1 MKNFLKAISAYSR
14 AERNGIL
21 VLLILILLI
30 YLSRY
35 LIPYLLEER
44 PVDFSRFK
52 QQFALLEQRQAENA
66 DEKNSWK
73 RNTPE
78 KTVKLF
84 PFDPNTLIDTAW
96 AQLGFSRKQIASIR
110 KYQTKGGRFYKKED
124 LKKMYCISATKYQLL
139 EPYISIV
146 SINKEIAPITKKA
159 YSKPILIAINR
170 ADSLQLIQIKGIGPI
185 LTLRILKFRAKLGGF
200 SNVEQLKEVYGIDS
214 TKFANLQPV
223 ISIKVEDIQQLSI
236 NQAAFEQLKIHPYI
250 GYKLAKAIVNYREQ
264 HGNYQSIDELKKI
277 VLITAENFKKLKP
290 YLTL

>member
-21 VLLILILLI
+21 VLLILILLM

-35 LIPYLLEER
+35 LIPSLLEER

-52 QQFALLEQRQAENA
+52 QQLALLEQRQAGNA
-66 DEKNSWK
+66 DEKSAWK
-73 RNTPE
+73 RNTSE
-78 KTVKLF
+78 KAIKLF
-84 PFDPNTLIDTAW
+84 PFNPNTLTDTAW

-124 LKKMYCISATKYQLL
+124 LKKMYCISAAKYQLL

-146 SINKEIAPITKKA
+146 SIHKEIAPAAKTA
-159 YSKPILIAINR
+159 YLRPMPIPINT
-170 ADSLQLIQIKGIGPI
+170 ADSLQLINIKGIGPV
-185 LTLRILKFRAKLGGF
+185 LALRILKFRAKLGGF

-214 TKFANLQPV
+214 AKFANLQTV
-223 ISIKVEDIQQLSI
+223 ITIRVEDIQQLNI
-236 NQAAFEQLKIHPYI
+236 NQATHEQLKMHPYI

-277 VLITAENFKKLKP
+277 VLITTENVEKLKP
-290 YLTL
+290 YLIL